1 MNLFSYETAE
11 WLLVR
16 ITNIPCQ
23 SAKTAAEAW
32 WTKSGQESNDRM
44 HKEVVLQHG
53 QDFSEHGSSKQQG
66 KMENSLLQP

>member
-1 MNLFSYETAE
+1 MGDSHLKLPKIHVNFFSYETAE

-32 WTKSGQESNDRM
+32 LTKSDQE
-44 HKEVVLQHG
+44 
-53 QDFSEHGSSKQQG
+53 
-66 KMENSLLQP
+66 

>member
-1 MNLFSYETAE
+1 MWISYETAE

-32 WTKSGQESNDRM
+32 LTKSDQEQNYRM
-44 HKEVVLQHG
+44 HKEAVLQHG
-53 QDFSEHGSSKQQG
+53 QEFSEHG
-66 KMENSLLQP
+66 